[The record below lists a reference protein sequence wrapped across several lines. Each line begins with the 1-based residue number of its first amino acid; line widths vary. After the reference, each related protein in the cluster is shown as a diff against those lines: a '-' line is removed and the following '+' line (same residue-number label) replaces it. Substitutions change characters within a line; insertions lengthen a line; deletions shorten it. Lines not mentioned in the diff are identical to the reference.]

1 MRNKFAIKLIE
12 SYQSSNHS
20 YRGPKCRFYPTC
32 SQYAK
37 ECYMK
42 FNFVKAS
49 FLTLY
54 RFIRCNPF
62 HKYAYDPVPLTKEE
76 KKFVNLQDLN
86 ENREKNKKN

>member
-12 SYQSSNHS
+12 SYQSSNHG
-20 YRGPKCRFYPTC
+20 YRGPKCRFSPTC
-32 SQYAK
+32 SQYEK

-62 HKYAYDPVPLTKEE
+62 HKYSYDPVPLTKEE
-76 KKFVNLQDLN
+76 KKFVDLQDLN
-86 ENREKNKKN
+86 ENREKYKKN